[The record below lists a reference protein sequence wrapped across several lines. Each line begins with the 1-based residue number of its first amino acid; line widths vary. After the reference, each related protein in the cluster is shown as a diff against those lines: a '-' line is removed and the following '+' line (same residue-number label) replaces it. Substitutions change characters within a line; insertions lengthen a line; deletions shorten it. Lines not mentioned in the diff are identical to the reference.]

1 MSQAAYLFARS
12 RLGMSIILWSL
23 NNMNHILPIDRL
35 NESSNL
41 IVFYHPEPS
50 HNTHIVIMPKRPIR
64 SLMELTAED
73 NDLLSEVIQMVQG
86 LVNKLGLQDKGYRLI
101 VNGGKYQNVAQLHF
115 HLISDVNT
123 QSATI

>member
-1 MSQAAYLFARS
+1 MSQAAYLIARS

>member
-1 MSQAAYLFARS
+1 
-12 RLGMSIILWSL
+12 
-23 NNMNHILPIDRL
+23 MNHILPIDRL

-41 IVFYHPEPS
+41 FVFYHPEPS

-73 NDLLSEVIQMVQG
+73 NDLLCEVIQMVQG